1 MEEENHLIYV
11 LQELQLFGFPN
22 QKLIYRKNMKIIHT
36 KAQSSRVPETQE
48 SGTNRRVWGH
58 SHLSSPSGVQFLT
71 EPPHEIKVPFKRI
84 YWNKHT

>member
-36 KAQSSRVPETQE
+36 KAPSSRVPETQE
-48 SGTNRRVWGH
+48 SGTNRRV
-58 SHLSSPSGVQFLT
+58 
-71 EPPHEIKVPFKRI
+71 
-84 YWNKHT
+84 